1 MFGGET
7 LYELRVA
14 LQLAETEREGGIA
27 PHISPFVEVSCLMSG
42 KSSYLSPLSRSDDR
56 LSGRVASLLI
66 LTYIIPFVEVS

>member
-27 PHISPFVEVSCLMSG
+27 PHISPFVEVSCSMSG

-56 LSGRVASLLI
+56 LIDRLHFAV
-66 LTYIIPFVEVS
+66 VVR